1 MGTICMPGT
10 VLSPE
15 ESRPNQTDL
24 VSAFPR
30 LPFYEGNCKILVTQT
45 SAQFAV
51 CNWGFRSQGGGGGR
65 AEPKERWG
73 LWGLTSELRLKGWEK

>member
-1 MGTICMPGT
+1 MPGT

-15 ESRPNQTDL
+15 ESRPSQTDL
-24 VSAFPR
+24 VYAFPK
-30 LPFYEGNCKILVTQT
+30 LPFYEGNSKIPVTQT

-51 CNWGFRSQGGGGGR
+51 LRLGLSQSGWGWGR